1 MYTRNSQKRAS
12 RAALSYFESSKFEL
26 KFTLVERPRPQPRE
40 SRRARRIDSSAPP
53 RVEALPVAVAATSTR
68 RGAIRAEGAPG
79 PTRGP
84 HRIRV
89 PRSSQSTPV
98 HSRPA
103 RDGPRGRRGAR
114 PRRAP
119 VAARC
124 RDTARIGPPAETP
137 RGSLRCKPRSEA
149 PPGPSGPE
157 SWTRSTAALWP
168 SPRMGALPAP
178 SLNARYPAL
187 LPTASAEAWP
197 CGGPER
203 SARWPQLTR
212 PGSRDPPPLTQMLPR
227 ASPKA
232 SPSYPEAT
240 PSRILSDPKRCVSPG
255 DPRRRLTW
263 PRPIPTGA
271 RGGLPA
277 PGVGGVSRAARRQA
291 RTAAQAGRGSG
302 GTGQPFSVRRR
313 RLRAVPGR
321 AGSNPGRA
329 RPGLL

>member
-212 PGSRDPPPLTQMLPR
+212 PGSRDPPPPHPDAAQGISEGISELSRGNSEPYPVRPETLRFPR
-227 ASPKA
+227 RSASPA
-232 SPSYPEAT
+232 HLAQAHPHRRAGGAA
-240 PSRILSDPKRCVSPG
+240 CPG
-255 DPRRRLTW
+255 CGRRLAG
-263 PRPIPTGA
+263 GA
-271 RGGLPA
+271 
-277 PGVGGVSRAARRQA
+277 AAGA
-291 RTAAQAGRGSG
+291 H
-302 GTGQPFSVRRR
+302 
-313 RLRAVPGR
+313 GR
-321 AGSNPGRA
+321 AGRARQRRHGAAIQCPAAPTPGR
-329 RPGLL
+329 PGPGRL